1 VLARLGVVLTLVLAM
16 VVLPGLPAFAGPQDD
31 PPPVNITPGNGSLLP
46 TTTVYSLTL
55 TLDGATGNGDL
66 EQGQVEQARAAAAAV
81 QAPQA
86 RTGAGESSGER
97 PSGSTSGAG
106 SGNAGTPVVGECT
119 FRPATVPAGDSRLGG
134 NDPAT
139 GTLLVNPCN
148 GPGRY
153 VFVPNP
159 APGDP
164 AAAAPPPPPPPPDP
178 AVLAQQAYAELTLPE
193 PLVRRS
199 PPETNSDPDNGGLPY
214 TFVGLQTWVWAVNW
228 QPLQRTVDLRGVS
241 ATVSATPTAL
251 VFDPGNGDAPVTCP
265 GPGRPW
271 TEADGNTAPTD
282 GGCGYVYRSVTP
294 AGPLTSTTGI
304 SWSVQ
309 WTSNTGA
316 GGVFPALTTR
326 SASSFL
332 VEQIQVVVQR

>member
-1 VLARLGVVLTLVLAM
+1 MVVLPG
-16 VVLPGLPAFAGPQDD
+16 LPGLPAFAGPQDD
-31 PPPVNITPGNGSLLP
+31 PPPPVAIVAGDGRVVPNFT
-46 TTTVYSLTL
+46 YSLTL

-66 EQGQVEQARAAAAAV
+66 EQGQVEQARAAAAAA
-81 QAPQA
+81 QAG
-86 RTGAGESSGER
+86 TGAGKSSGER

-119 FRPATVPAGDSRLGG
+119 FRPATVPAGYSRLGG

-214 TFVGLQTWVWAVNW
+214 TFVGLQTWVWALNW

-251 VFDPGNGDAPVTCP
+251 V
-265 GPGRPW
+265 
-271 TEADGNTAPTD
+271 
-282 GGCGYVYRSVTP
+282 
-294 AGPLTSTTGI
+294 
-304 SWSVQ
+304 
-309 WTSNTGA
+309 
-316 GGVFPALTTR
+316 
-326 SASSFL
+326 
-332 VEQIQVVVQR
+332 